1 MLLNCSYFLEPLFTY
16 MFGLLS
22 IIMSVR
28 EKPFNDV
35 LLNGWF
41 NYITSFA
48 FGMEKSDYKTD
59 PTKRA
64 HILVEKAGSKCF
76 GNAGYVINDVNDS
89 VI

>member
-1 MLLNCSYFLEPLFTY
+1 
-16 MFGLLS
+16 
-22 IIMSVR
+22 
-28 EKPFNDV
+28 
-35 LLNGWF
+35 
-41 NYITSFA
+41 
-48 FGMEKSDYKTD
+48 MEKSDYKTD